1 MIVKIIL
8 PPIKHG
14 QMKKFTVL
22 LAALFLTFA
31 TAVAA
36 GENDAETKA
45 TSNSALSI
53 SGSVED
59 LVSSEKLVCAKIEIE
74 ELDMTIFTD
83 ILGNYEIP
91 KIKPGNYTF
100 KVSYIAYEE
109 LEIKAVEI
117 TSTKEMDIQLKPL

>member
-1 MIVKIIL
+1 
-8 PPIKHG
+8 
-14 QMKKFTVL
+14 MKKFTVL

-45 TSNSALSI
+45 TSSALSI

-59 LVSSEKLVCAKIEIE
+59 LVSSEKLICAKIEIE

-91 KIKPGNYTF
+91 KIEPGNYTF

-117 TSTKEMDIQLKPL
+117 SSTKEMDIQLKPL

>member
-8 PPIKHG
+8 PPNKHG

-45 TSNSALSI
+45 TSSALSI

-59 LVSSEKLVCAKIEIE
+59 LVSSEKLICAKIEIE

-91 KIKPGNYTF
+91 KIEPGNYTF

-117 TSTKEMDIQLKPL
+117 SSTKEMDIQLKPL